1 MFHQTG
7 ALYALYE
14 IVSNGNASYAFE
26 GDGEVML
33 LAPELDFVHLVDNQK
48 KAGYA

>member
-33 LAPELDFVHLVDNQK
+33 LAPEENSARD
-48 KAGYA
+48 AGLAVRRWE